1 MNRVRSFYALGVIL
15 GVIAVLVVAT
25 NRDATKPPTSR
36 GALPGDLVIGEPV
49 VHENLTIF
57 PVSSRTSRT
66 QDRFITLDEG
76 LASGKVEIVEKGALR
91 QSQPTSQSAGQPS
104 EDNPPATS
112 GSQDQNSEAQLSA
125 VEMPGAQGNEVD
137 ELMVVNHSGRPLYLM
152 PGEIIVGG
160 DQDRTIGREYVVAPD
175 GRPVP
180 LDVYCVEH
188 GRWGSRAEAEY
199 QELSLAIN
207 QTQSR
212 AFAVGDLVVPVADAQ
227 QVAAQA
233 NSGKFVGSVGS
244 LSKNVRLAVQS
255 GDGQGKVWEEVST
268 ENAKAGV
275 QPQSGAFT
283 ANYADDEAVKRFQ
296 PYIDKLHGPVAQTEH
311 VVGVI
316 VAVNGKIE
324 SMDVFES
331 TPLFKKL
338 WPKLLKSHA
347 LDAANAT
354 GAEVAGKACTRQDA
368 VAFLTETAAAGASKT
383 ETKGD
388 IAVSRRENERVLLFS
403 AHSWDEVRDPAAARA
418 DASAGGFGGGGLG
431 GVHAAAFAK

>member
-1 MNRVRSFYALGVIL
+1 MSRVSSFYALGIVL

-25 NRDATKPPTSR
+25 NRDATKPPASR

-57 PVSSRTSRT
+57 PVSSRAPRT

-76 LASGKVEIVEKGALR
+76 LASGKVEILEKGALA
-91 QSQPTSQSAGQPS
+91 QSQPSGQSAGQES
-104 EDNPPATS
+104 EANPPAT
-112 GSQDQNSEAQLSA
+112 GGGQAQVSEGQLPANQEPAS
-125 VEMPGAQGNEVD
+125 QGNEVN

-160 DQDRTIGREYVVAPD
+160 DQDRTIGHEYVVAPD
-175 GRPVP
+175 GKPVT

-188 GRWGSRAEAEY
+188 GRWGGRAEAEY
-199 QELSLAIN
+199 AGLRPFVISVIP
-207 QTQSR
+207 
-212 AFAVGDLVVPVADAQ
+212 VVSPSATETPETVARE
-227 QVAAQA
+227 VAAQA
-233 NSGKFVGSVGS
+233 NAGKFVGSVGS

-255 GDGQGKVWEEVST
+255 GDGQGKVWDEVSMS
-268 ENAKAGV
+268 NAKAGV

-283 ANYADDEAVKRFQ
+283 ANYADDESVKRLE
-296 PYIDKLHGPVAQTEH
+296 PYIGKLQGPVAEIEN

-316 VAVNGKIE
+316 VAVNGKVE

-347 LDAANAT
+347 LDAANAA
-354 GAEVAGKACTRQDA
+354 GVEVAGKACTRQDA
-368 VAFLTETAAAGASKT
+368 VAFLTETAAAGTSNT

-388 IAVSRRENERVLLFS
+388 IAVSRRESERVLVFS
-403 AHSWDEVRDPAAARA
+403 AHSWHEVRDPAAADA

>member
-1 MNRVRSFYALGVIL
+1 MLS
-15 GVIAVLVVAT
+15 VA
-25 NRDATKPPTSR
+25 RDVTT
-36 GALPGDLVIGEPV
+36 
-49 VHENLTIF
+49 
-57 PVSSRTSRT
+57 
-66 QDRFITLDEG
+66 
-76 LASGKVEIVEKGALR
+76 
-91 QSQPTSQSAGQPS
+91 
-104 EDNPPATS
+104 
-112 GSQDQNSEAQLSA
+112 
-125 VEMPGAQGNEVD
+125 
-137 ELMVVNHSGRPLYLM
+137 
-152 PGEIIVGG
+152 
-160 DQDRTIGREYVVAPD
+160 
-175 GRPVP
+175 
-180 LDVYCVEH
+180 
-188 GRWGSRAEAEY
+188 
-199 QELSLAIN
+199 
-207 QTQSR
+207 
-212 AFAVGDLVVPVADAQ
+212 
-227 QVAAQA
+227 QA

-244 LSKNVRLAVQS
+244 LSKNVRVAVQ
-255 GDGQGKVWEEVST
+255 GGEGQGKVWEEVST

-283 ANYADDEAVKRFQ
+283 ANYADDEAVKRLE
-296 PYIDKLHGPVAQTEH
+296 PYINKLQGPVAQNDN

-368 VAFLTETAAAGASKT
+368 VAFLTETAAAGTSKT

-403 AHSWDEVRDPAAARA
+403 AHSWHEVRNADSNGA
-418 DASAGGFGGGGLG
+418 DASAGGYGGVLGGFDGGGLG